1 MKKHADDSS
10 FEEILREWTTPEQA
24 ILPLL
29 HHCMEGKN
37 YVSDADVARISRVT
51 GLSTSDIL
59 GIGTFYQHF
68 VFHPTGRNTV
78 RVCLTNPCLFKG
90 GNHLFETI
98 SKTLGIGLEE
108 TTPDGMFSL
117 FPAQCLGQCSSAPT
131 FMINEDV
138 YVDLPTGDIPALF
151 EAYRK
156 GKSCQPVYPGG
167 PPLVNAP
174 IVFQGLKSTE
184 TIYLDDYRKKGGYQA
199 LEILLGKGE
208 QEKALREI
216 ERSGLSGRGG
226 GAFPMFK
233 KLQAIRKN
241 PPPRYLICNADEGE
255 PGTFKDRY
263 IMERDPHSL
272 IEGMV
277 ITANLIG
284 SECGYIYVRAE
295 YPHSLRILEKA
306 IGEAEA
312 AGLLG
317 SRILGSDFSFRLLLY
332 RGAGAY
338 ICGEETSLINS
349 LEGKRGYPRNKP
361 PHISDVGLWGK
372 PTEMQNVET
381 LANVPSI
388 LLKGGEWYAGLGD
401 KKSPGTKLFCLSGH
415 IAKPGLYEIP
425 LGMSLRELI
434 MDLGGGIPNGRSLK
448 ALLPAGS
455 ASKML
460 LPKHLDLSLDYP
472 SIAEVGA
479 FLGSASVI
487 VMDDSVCMV
496 DLSYWI
502 AAFSHHESCGQC
514 TPCRDGTEDVY
525 EILVKIVHG
534 EGKPE
539 YLDLIK
545 RIGFYMKEA
554 SICGL
559 GTTAP
564 NIPLSSIEYFEE
576 EWMEHIIHR
585 NCPLGVCPMGKKEP
599 FVFPPRRS
607 RGVIGDLPLLNI
619 SVP

>member
-1 MKKHADDSS
+1 MKKQSDNLLL
-10 FEEILREWTTPEQA
+10 EEIVHSWENPQQA

-37 YVSDADVARISRVT
+37 YISDADVARISQLT
-51 GLSTSDIL
+51 GLSTSDII

-68 VFHPTGRNTV
+68 VFHPVGKNSV

-90 GNHLFETI
+90 GNQLFKTI

-108 TTPDGMFSL
+108 TTPDGL
-117 FPAQCLGQCSSAPT
+117 FTLYPAQCLGQCSAAPS

-138 YVDLPTGDIPALF
+138 YVDIPL
-151 EAYRK
+151 EKIPGILEEYRK
-156 GKSCQPVYPGG
+156 GKVCQPVYPGG
-167 PPLVNAP
+167 KPLVNKP
-174 IVFQGLKSTE
+174 IVFEGLVSRE
-184 TIYLDDYRKKGGYQA
+184 TIYLGEYRKKGGYQA
-199 LEILLGKGE
+199 LENLLKEGNP
-208 QEKALREI
+208 EKALVEI
-216 ERSGLSGRGG
+216 ERSGLAGRGG

-233 KLQAIRKN
+233 KLQALRKN
-241 PPPRYLICNADEGE
+241 PLPHYLICNADEGE

-284 SECGYIYVRAE
+284 ATKGYIYVRAE
-295 YPHSLRILEKA
+295 YPHSFRILEKA
-306 IGEAEA
+306 LQEAQMAGFLGE
-312 AGLLG
+312 G
-317 SRILGSDFSFRLLLY
+317 ILGSEFSFQLFLY

-349 LEGKRGYPRNKP
+349 LEGKRGLPRNKP

-388 LLKGGEWYAGLGD
+388 LLKGGEWYAGLGN

-415 IAKPGLYEIP
+415 IEKPGLYEVH

-434 MDLGGGIPNGRSLK
+434 METGGGIPNGRSLK

-460 LPKHLDLSLDYP
+460 LPRHLDLSLDYP

-496 DLSYWI
+496 DLSFWI

-525 EILVKIVHG
+525 EILVKIVSG
-534 EGKPE
+534 EGKPG

-545 RIGFYMKEA
+545 SIGGYMREA

-576 EWMEHIIHR
+576 EWKEHILHH
-585 NCPLGVCPMGKKEP
+585 NCPLGVCPMGKREA

-607 RGVIGDLPLLNI
+607 RGVFGDFPLLNI
-619 SVP
+619 SAP